1 MISFRRNQPRSN
13 LPHLFSGWEH
23 SKLNGLR
30 AALIRRIDDYYYH
43 PVAWG
48 VCFAYSSECSY
59 NVRTVQLKHAS
70 RYCMI
75 GGERV
80 HPISATCIICS
91 RPIRHDKAG
100 MHMDRKKYASLVVI
114 RRRSYYRFY
123 TGDDQSC
130 EQFLYWCRP
139 VMLRSVFILVTTSD
153 VAISFYTGDDQCT
166 IDMNDMW
173 SRIQ

>member
-59 NVRTVQLKHAS
+59 NVPTVQLKHAS

-100 MHMDRKKYASLVVI
+100 MHRYGSEEICISCHIDDTISNEIVASTI
-114 RRRSYYRFY
+114 SYYSFY
-123 TGDDQSC
+123 TGDDQSYC
-130 EQFLYWCRP
+130 KQFLYW
-139 VMLRSVFILVTTSD
+139 
-153 VAISFYTGDDQCT
+153 
-166 IDMNDMW
+166 
-173 SRIQ
+173 